1 MERRY
6 PSGQV
11 RPRKD
16 EAPAQV
22 PGNGAARQEKKGA
35 AMESDGM
42 LSRRTFVKGAASAA
56 LLLPVGALLAACGGQ
71 PEAGRPTAAQGASE
85 EPAAPDAS
93 DASAETSSEQAA
105 QAGQAS
111 GALVAFFSA
120 MGNTRDVA
128 EKIAN
133 HLGADLF
140 EIEPVEP
147 YTEADLAYN
156 DPDSRT
162 SRERA
167 SYDPSVELV
176 KTTPDGFDGYDT
188 VFLGYPI
195 WWGNASWAV
204 NGFVS
209 GNDFAGKTVIPFCT
223 SGSSPLGQSGQN
235 LAALAGAGEWLAGE
249 RFAAGASESEVAAWV
264 DGLGL

>member
-6 PSGQV
+6 PSEQV

-35 AMESDGM
+35 AMENDGM
-42 LSRRTFVKGAASAA
+42 LSRRTFVKGAATAA
-56 LLLPVGALLAACGGQ
+56 LLLPVGALLAACGRQ
-71 PEAGRPTAAQGASE
+71 PEAERPTAAEGASGE
-85 EPAAPDAS
+85 SAAPG
-93 DASAETSSEQAA
+93 ASAETFSEQAA

-111 GALVAFFSA
+111 GTLVAFFSA
-120 MGNTRDVA
+120 MGNTRGVA
-128 EKIAN
+128 EKVAN

-140 EIEPVEP
+140 EIEPAEP

-167 SYDPSVELV
+167 SYDPAVELV
-176 KTTPDGFDGYDT
+176 QTTPDGFDGYDT

>member
-22 PGNGAARQEKKGA
+22 PDNGAARQEKKGA
-35 AMESDGM
+35 AMENDDM

-56 LLLPVGALLAACGGQ
+56 LLLLVGALLTACGGQ
-71 PEAGRPTAAQGASE
+71 SETEQLAAEGASE
-85 EPAAPDAS
+85 EPAAS
-93 DASAETSSEQAA
+93 DASAKTSSEQAA

-111 GALVAFFSA
+111 GTLVAFFSA
-120 MGNTRDVA
+120 TGNTRGVA
-128 EKIAN
+128 EKVAN

-140 EIEPVEP
+140 EIEPAEP

-167 SYDPSVELV
+167 SYDPAVELV
-176 KTTPDGFDGYDT
+176 QTTPDGFDGYDT

-223 SGSSPLGQSGQN
+223 SGSSSLGQSGQN
-235 LAALAGAGEWLAGE
+235 LAALVGAGEWLAGA